1 MMMLSSRHALFGDP
15 RALTHDGL
23 IYCTGWG
30 FDLSKIAVPIHFW
43 HGDADAN
50 IPLQLA
56 QKTAE
61 AVPGAKFTIMPN
73 DGHFSLPLLR
83 TERILREVVT

>member
-1 MMMLSSRHALFGDP
+1 
-15 RALTHDGL
+15 L
-23 IYCTGWG
+23 IYCADWG
-30 FDLSKIAVPIHFW
+30 FDLSKITVPVHFW

-56 QKTAE
+56 QKTAT
-61 AVPGAKFTIMPN
+61 AVPGAKFTIMPD

-83 TERILREVVT
+83 TEQILRDIIA